1 MRDKNLSQ
9 EQFNIQLEKVIA
21 KKLAMR
27 HFSEELSRIV
37 PSDGSSYELGVS
49 FLRDFRSL
57 RALSIILWYLPEEL
71 KWEILLVLES
81 MPLNFLNFK
90 QILEIKIYLAGKI
103 EMQKFLYLTERYSAR
118 ELFGNILGNELEVC
132 LKNLKIFLRTKPRAK
147 RKIRHRGY
155 RDKGSLRLP
164 HCWLPSSD
172 FLLTEE
178 MNSIERKR
186 YLTTKYLNYL
196 LKYLRSI

>member
-9 EQFNIQLEKVIA
+9 ELFNIQLEKCIA

-37 PSDGSSYELGVS
+37 PSGFQFELKVN
-49 FLRDFRSL
+49 FPRDYRSL
-57 RALSIILWYLPEEL
+57 RALAILLWYLPEER
-71 KWEILLVLES
+71 KWEILLMMES

-90 QILEIKIYLAGKI
+90 QILEIRLLLSGKEI
-103 EMQKFLYLTERYSAR
+103 VQKFLYFTERYSAR
-118 ELFGNILGNELEVC
+118 ELFGNILGNELEFVIR
-132 LKNLKIFLRTKPRAK
+132 NLKISRKVNPRPK

-155 RDKGSLRLP
+155 RDKGSLRLS
-164 HCWLPSSD
+164 HRWLPSHD
-172 FLLTEE
+172 YYLTEE
-178 MNSIERKR
+178 MNKIEKRR

>member
-1 MRDKNLSQ
+1 
-9 EQFNIQLEKVIA
+9 
-21 KKLAMR
+21 
-27 HFSEELSRIV
+27 
-37 PSDGSSYELGVS
+37 
-49 FLRDFRSL
+49 
-57 RALSIILWYLPEEL
+57 
-71 KWEILLVLES
+71 

-132 LKNLKIFLRTKPRAK
+132 LKNLRIFLRTKPRAK